1 MGLGRHG
8 GCTPATRGCV
18 EDMEEGTGRGG
29 GGKVGGW
36 GSGREASS
44 NERFTES
51 LLSCFRMGKQE
62 QGGGGLSRSP
72 LELTTG
78 RKHWMNIG
86 RLIRYLFHSEEP
98 VSSGVLLFLAQIN
111 SNHLF

>member
-18 EDMEEGTGRGG
+18 EDMEGGTGRG

-44 NERFTES
+44 NEHFTES
-51 LLSCFRMGKQE
+51 LLSCFRMGKQKK
-62 QGGGGLSRSP
+62 GMVGLA
-72 LELTTG
+72 
-78 RKHWMNIG
+78 
-86 RLIRYLFHSEEP
+86 
-98 VSSGVLLFLAQIN
+98 GVL
-111 SNHLF
+111 SN

>member
-1 MGLGRHG
+1 MGRACGLYIFHIKVCLEGLRVGKAWGLHTCHTRVCGGHG
-8 GCTPATRGCV
+8 GRQGA
-18 EDMEEGTGRGG
+18 G

-44 NERFTES
+44 NEHFTES

-78 RKHWMNIG
+78 RKHWMKIG
-86 RLIRYLFHSEEP
+86 
-98 VSSGVLLFLAQIN
+98 SSLGI
-111 SNHLF
+111 